1 MQTIAG
7 GDAGLC
13 FLRLDGYPGLE
24 MRQPTQYRDQGSR
37 PQPQPEAKKLDII
50 YRKNNRDE
58 RKLQTN
64 YIEYWDSSKVVIV

>member
-37 PQPQPEAKKLDII
+37 PQPQPEAKKLDISTEKI
-50 YRKNNRDE
+50 IEMKE
-58 RKLQTN
+58 SFKLTT
-64 YIEYWDSSKVVIV
+64 YWNSSEVVIV